1 MNLVDKINAKSVR
14 KDIPDF
20 RVGDTVRVDYQIVEG
35 KNTRIQA
42 FEGLVVAIKGGS
54 IGKTFTV
61 RKISYGIGVERTFA
75 LHSPRIASIQVVRH
89 GIVRRAKLN
98 YIRNLS
104 AKESRIKERR

>member
-1 MNLVDKINAKSVR
+1 MNVVDKITAKQIR
-14 KDIPDF
+14 TDLPEF
-20 RVGDTVRVDYQIVEG
+20 RVGDEISVGLKIIEGNKERV
-35 KNTRIQA
+35 QA
-42 FEGLVVAIKGGS
+42 FEGMVIAIKGSGIS
-54 IGKTFTV
+54 KTFTV
-61 RKISYGIGVERTFA
+61 RKVSAGIGVERTFA